1 MPFEYR
7 KDGGEEGATE
17 KSGEISDDRN
27 SPLTTPSQLVVVV
40 QSLSHIRIFATPWT
54 AACQASLSF
63 TISQSWLKLVSIES
77 VMPSNNLILCG
88 PLLLLSSVFPSVRVF
103 SNESALHIRWPKYW
117 SFSFS
122 ISPSNEYLGL
132 ISFRINW
139 FDLLTVQWTLK
150 SLLQYHSS
158 KTSILQRSAS
168 LLYGPTLTSVV
179 NTGKTIAL
187 TRRTFELE
195 MQLKP
200 DGGTSLVVQWLQ
212 LCAPKAGG
220 LGLILGQGTR
230 SYMPQLRPST
240 AK

>member
-103 SNESALHIRWPKYW
+103 SNESALHIRWPKYC
-117 SFSFS
+117 FG
-122 ISPSNEYLGL
+122 N
-132 ISFRINW
+132 
-139 FDLLTVQWTLK
+139 TLE
-150 SLLQYHSS
+150 
-158 KTSILQRSAS
+158 
-168 LLYGPTLTSVV
+168 LYCRY
-179 NTGKTIAL
+179 I
-187 TRRTFELE
+187 
-195 MQLKP
+195 
-200 DGGTSLVVQWLQ
+200 VVQIQIVLQ
-212 LCAPKAGG
+212 IHVFQI
-220 LGLILGQGTR
+220 LIGKDPDTR
-230 SYMPQLRPST
+230 
-240 AK
+240 KD